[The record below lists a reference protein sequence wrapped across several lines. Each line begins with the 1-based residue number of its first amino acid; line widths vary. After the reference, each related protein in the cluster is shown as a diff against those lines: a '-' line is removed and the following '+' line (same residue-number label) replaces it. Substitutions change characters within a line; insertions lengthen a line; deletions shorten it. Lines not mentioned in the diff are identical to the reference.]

1 MKTAFETTREETKN
15 ADVEELEGMK
25 YALIQQIESLDAR
38 FQVEFNRYSSETDS
52 KVGDYKKLLADN
64 EKHSMD
70 IKSLAHK
77 IHRLREQ
84 ISFWQVKQQ
93 QS

>member
-38 FQVEFNRYSSETDS
+38 F
-52 KVGDYKKLLADN
+52 
-64 EKHSMD
+64 
-70 IKSLAHK
+70 
-77 IHRLREQ
+77 
-84 ISFWQVKQQ
+84 
-93 QS
+93 